1 MFKGHL
7 MMQVIFID
15 VRNTARSRMA
25 EAWLKHLARG
35 MARAD
40 SCGTMPASHADPV
53 TSKVMREVG
62 VHAPARAPQPV
73 RQSLLTRADLVIVL
87 GKELDDRA
95 FAPFQVWDLPDP
107 ADQPIEA
114 YRQVRDE
121 IQAFVQQLVVQIEAM
136 NERQPQ
142 PVSPATW
149 RRAPYS
155 GTGQ

>member
-1 MFKGHL
+1 MK
-7 MMQVIFID
+7 QVLFID

-25 EAWLKHLARG
+25 EAWLKHLAKKV
-35 MARAD
+35 ARAE
-40 SCGTMPASHADPV
+40 SCGTMPASQADPL
-53 TSKVMREVG
+53 TRKVMHEVG
-62 VHAPARAPQPV
+62 VQAPARAPQPV

-87 GKELDDRA
+87 GKEFDARV

-107 ADQPIEA
+107 ADQPIEV
-114 YRQVRDE
+114 YCQVRDQ
-121 IQAFVQQLVVQIEAM
+121 IRDLVQQLVLQIEEI

-142 PVSPATW
+142 PATAATW